1 MLDTLTSTDQPTRGL
16 VQHVRALGEAL
27 AGFDGDQDD
36 AADLIAL
43 VAALEDLK
51 CRAEGA
57 QVVATAAFDAAQRA
71 EQAAAGVSVER
82 QGQGVGLQV
91 ALARLESHHRGQ
103 RHLGLARTLV
113 GELPCTLQALRAGR
127 ISEWRATL
135 VARETA
141 CLSREHR
148 AEADQR
154 LGDDDGLHAW
164 GERELLG
171 ELRRIAY
178 RLDAES
184 VVSRRRHA
192 ESERTV
198 SLRPAPDTMTYLT
211 ALLPVAEGVGAYA
224 ALTQAADTARADG
237 DERSRGQVMADL
249 LVTRVLRQPDGGRP
263 QIPVTVNVVVSDQV
277 LLGDSDTDGPA
288 EVDGYGPV
296 PGSLARDLATA
307 GPEVAVAIRRLY
319 ARPAEGGLVAMDSR
333 ARCFPAGLAELIRLR
348 DRTCRTPWCDAPI
361 RHTDHVRPVSDAGFT
376 TAANGQGLC
385 EACNYAKQAPGWTQQ
400 VVDGLRHEVIT
411 ATPTGE
417 TYRSA
422 VPPCP
427 RPAAVTESPP
437 DRRFELSQ
445 RCDLSRHGGSPL
457 EMALAR
463 HLHAA

>member
-1 MLDTLTSTDQPTRGL
+1 MLDTFDLTDPLARGL
-16 VQHVRALGEAL
+16 VQHARALGEAL

-36 AADLIAL
+36 ADDLIAL
-43 VAALEDLK
+43 VATLEDLK

-57 QVVATAAFDAAQRA
+57 QVVASAAFDAAQRA
-71 EQAAAGVSVER
+71 EQAAAGVPVER

-91 ALARLESHHRGQ
+91 ALARRESHHRGQ

-148 AEADQR
+148 AEVDQR
-154 LGDDDGLHAW
+154 LGDDDLHAW

-224 ALTQAADTARADG
+224 ALTRAADTARADG

-249 LVTRVLRQPDGGRP
+249 LVTRVLSQPDGGRP

-277 LLGDSDTDGPA
+277 LLGAGDGDTGGSA

-296 PGSLARDLATA
+296 PGSLARDLTTA

-348 DRTCRTPWCDAPI
+348 DRTCRTPRCDAPI
-361 RHTDHVRPVSDAGFT
+361 RHTDHVRPVADAGFT
-376 TAANGQGLC
+376 TATNGQGLC

-411 ATPTGE
+411 ATPTGQ

-422 VPPCP
+422 APPCP

-437 DRRFELSQ
+437 DRR
-445 RCDLSRHGGSPL
+445 CDLSRRAGSPL